1 MRDIFFF
8 VLGYVIQLM
17 ASAVLLY
24 QVSNKR
30 TFYGLSSDMMIMF
43 CVACFCRCVWTL
55 DTRLV
60 ETVFAY
66 LELVLS
72 TAASVGL
79 VFYAYKWRFTNPK
92 SPPRWLSWAP
102 LLGVGGVLALF
113 FHPGSAWLSY
123 QTLIAFTMYIEALAL
138 IPQLYLMRHMIE
150 IEPLTS
156 HYVGLLVVARILRMV
171 FWFEMYM
178 LGENFIDL
186 FISDLVHT
194 ILSADYLFLWCKKL
208 RHGGKLVYSI

>member
-1 MRDIFFF
+1 MDIFLF
-8 VLGYVIQLM
+8 VLGYWVHFA
-17 ASAVLLY
+17 ASCLLLY
-24 QVSNKR
+24 KISK
-30 TFYGLSSDMMIMF
+30 TKSIYGLSIDTQMAFAMA
-43 CVACFCRCVWTL
+43 VVGRCVWTM

-66 LELVLS
+66 IELVMSTIIGLALS
-72 TAASVGL
+72 YLSWKYRHTTTKHAATPFRIWSIAPAAL
-79 VFYAYKWRFTNPK
+79 VFA
-92 SPPRWLSWAP
+92 
-102 LLGVGGVLALF
+102 F
-113 FHPGSAWLSY
+113 FLHPGDSWWTVQILV
-123 QTLIAFTMYIEALAL
+123 AFTMYIEALGL
-138 IPQLYLMRHMIE
+138 LPQLWLMRNMHE

-156 HYVGLLVVARILRMV
+156 HYVGLLVIARIMRMV

-178 LGENFIDL
+178 LGENFLDL